1 MNSDAIAATS
11 AVLPAFDPPA
21 QQQDFPN
28 SPAQQQAFNQ
38 QWSQY
43 IAGATQTAIQGNPW
57 SSLND
62 QDRTYYFNPLITA
75 IPGGTGVLPIPWGA
89 FPNRILIGF
98 GPGSKYNL
106 TQPQLVQ
113 LADQGFLA
121 DVPAFQ
127 NGFPIIPPY
136 CPTIDWSSP
145 MSSWTPYTPTGP
157 RGWLDEYCEF
167 AVTRDT
173 SKKIIKITFTCENPE
188 YWFTMWRIDPGAV
201 LAAYQTYIN
210 PAVQLHDL
218 CVTDACG
225 RPLIDPVSGAPAYN
239 PLNKWNSGTQALSD
253 QGGAMH
259 LTSPPNTLGAEIYLG
274 AAASIARTDAVSGNA
289 ATLICCTHYGRP
301 YRNSDPHIGFV
312 VNQNTY
318 NPPGSF
324 VATLANPVGLYIQSP
339 TQTNWNAYTMPAG
352 SDGYTA
358 QDCWKVVRGRTAAQ
372 AGAGYDQILRVEF
385 SMPPALAA
393 NGLTVS
399 DIQIGGVSIQYAS
412 QIQQTFNMT
421 LGAMVIPTTQPVQAQ
436 QACPADNPNPT
447 PQVQTLFGAALY
459 AAYNQLPGG
468 FPAVLPPSIAQGR
481 TVSRLTLV
489 VANATAETTFV
500 FPGGGIE
507 MTVQRPQ
514 AIDDK
519 GTYQYSVSVSVGAGA
534 PLGPTSLQA
543 INPGQPPGPAQPNV
557 LTVAPAQP
565 GTTHGGPPQPHH
577 QHVRRAR

>member
-1 MNSDAIAATS
+1 MNRDVVAAPS
-11 AVLPAFDPPA
+11 GVLPAFDPPA
-21 QQQDFPN
+21 QQQDFPH
-28 SPAQQQAFNQ
+28 SPAKQQAFNQ

-62 QDRTYYFNPLITA
+62 QDRNYYFNPLTTP
-75 IPGGTGVLPIPWGA
+75 IPAGTGVLPIVWGA
-89 FPNRILIGF
+89 FPNRILVSF
-98 GPGSKYNL
+98 GPGSSYNL
-106 TQPQLVQ
+106 TQTQLMQ

-121 DVPAFQ
+121 DVSAFQ
-127 NGFPIIPPY
+127 NGFPIIPQY
-136 CPTIDWSSP
+136 CPTINWNSP
-145 MSSWTPYTPTGP
+145 MSTWTPYTPPGP

-167 AVTRDT
+167 AVTRDA
-173 SKKIIKITFTCENPE
+173 SNKITKITYTCENPE

-210 PAVQLHDL
+210 PAAQFHDL
-218 CVTDACG
+218 CMTDSCG
-225 RPLIDPVSGAPAYN
+225 RPILDPVSGAPAYN
-239 PLNKWNSGTQALSD
+239 PLNKWNSGTQALPD
-253 QGGAMH
+253 RGGAMH

-274 AAASIARTDAVSGNA
+274 AAATIARTDAVSGNA

-312 VNQNTY
+312 VNQGTY
-318 NPPGSF
+318 NPPGSY

-339 TQTNWNAYTMPAG
+339 TQTSWAAYTMPAG

-372 AGAGYDQILRVEF
+372 AGTAYDQILRVEF

-393 NGLTVS
+393 KGLTVG
-399 DIQIGGVSIQYAS
+399 DIKIGSVNIQYGS

-421 LGAMVIPTTQPVQAQ
+421 LGAMVIPTTQPVQTQ
-436 QACPADNPNPT
+436 QACPTANPNPT

-459 AAYNQLPGG
+459 DAYNQLPGG

-481 TVSRLTLV
+481 TVSQLALV
-489 VANATAETTFV
+489 VANATAQTTFV

-507 MTVQRPQ
+507 MTVHNAR
-514 AIDDK
+514 AIDTQ
-519 GTYQYSVSVSVGAGA
+519 GTYQYSVSLSVGAGA
-534 PLGPTSLQA
+534 PLGPRSLQA
-543 INPGQPPGPAQPNV
+543 ISPGQSPGPAQPNV
-557 LTVAPAQP
+557 LTVAPAHP
-565 GTTHGGPPQPHH
+565 HIADVGTPQPTHF
-577 QHVRRAR
+577 HVRRAR